1 MSSCYDGRVTHR
13 DLLGAADAVRPPERA
28 DAARNRRRVLD
39 AAAQL
44 FAQHDPRSVTMDDVA
59 RAAGVGRATL
69 YRRYASIGALGEALL
84 DEHERELQAGI
95 ISGPPPLGPG
105 ADPADRLTAFY
116 RAMLGLLR
124 RHAPLLLA
132 SEVGRARFE
141 TGAYGVWR
149 AHVRHLVREAGRAD
163 VEAVTEALLA
173 PLAPEV
179 YLEQKRLGAA
189 DGAIEGA
196 LVLIARS
203 LRPEP

>member
-1 MSSCYDGRVTHR
+1 MTPR
-13 DLLGAADAVRPPERA
+13 DLLGPADAVRPPERA

-39 AAAQL
+39 AAARL

-124 RHAPLLLA
+124 HHAPLLLA

-141 TGAYGVWR
+141 TGAYEVWR
-149 AHVRHLVREAGRAD
+149 AHVRHLVREAGRTD
-163 VEAVTEALLA
+163 IEAVSEALLA

-189 DGAIEGA
+189 DDAIEGA

-203 LRPEP
+203 LRPDPG